1 MLSNGPAEKQAEKQW
16 PAAIASVTFQ
26 ALISRIGFP
35 VFWEAGWDIDRWFTL
50 KSGQAVNVDIP
61 VKPIGFMLGWVLFLF
76 LIGTKYKITRVSV
89 PIAAR
94 HEFPEAKN
102 SANKPRFP
110 YTKST
115 Q

>member
-1 MLSNGPAEKQAEKQW
+1 
-16 PAAIASVTFQ
+16 
-26 ALISRIGFP
+26 
-35 VFWEAGWDIDRWFTL
+35 
-50 KSGQAVNVDIP
+50 
-61 VKPIGFMLGWVLFLF
+61 MLGWVLFLF

-110 YTKST
+110 YTKSPNNVFSLFCKCIKMLIKEKVNYKANKEHCLLR
-115 Q
+115 